1 MKAKQQAGFTLLEVI
16 IAIAIFAA
24 MYVFAQFSFTQ
35 ALDNRAMLTEHT
47 AKQEARQRFLLYV
60 SQDIE
65 QLIARPV
72 RDGFGDLQ
80 PALMGDDKHITFT
93 RLGWANVLDLR
104 QRSQMQRLSYALED
118 AELIRYHWP
127 YLDQTVDME
136 PVRTVL
142 IDGVESIRWR
152 YLMRGA
158 NNKWEWQELWPPL
171 GMENLPPL
179 QQPLPQSIELTLE
192 FAEGDSLHR
201 FFRTVTNPWVQP

>member
-1 MKAKQQAGFTLLEVI
+1 MRAKQGGFTLLEVI

-24 MYVFAQFSFTQ
+24 MYLFAQFSFTQ
-35 ALDNRAMLTEHT
+35 ALDNRAMLTEH
-47 AKQEARQRFLLYV
+47 AQLKEERQRLLLIL

-80 PALMGDDKHITFT
+80 PALMGDEEHLTFT
-93 RLGWANVLDLR
+93 RLGWSNVLDLR
-104 QRSQMQRLSYALED
+104 QRSQMQRVSYAFEEEHLV
-118 AELIRYHWP
+118 RYHWP

-136 PVRTVL
+136 PVRTVVA
-142 IDGVESIRWR
+142 DKVEEVRWR

-171 GMENLPPL
+171 SMENLPPL
-179 QQPLPQSIELTLE
+179 QQPLPQSIELTLT
-192 FAEGDSLHR
+192 FTEGEELHR
-201 FFRTVTNPWVQP
+201 FFRTVSNPWEQP

>member
-1 MKAKQQAGFTLLEVI
+1 MKAKKQAGFTLLEVI

-24 MYVFAQFSFTQ
+24 MYVFAQLSFTQ

-47 AKQEARQRFLLYV
+47 AKQEARQRFLLYI

-65 QLIARPV
+65 QLVARPV

-93 RLGWANVLDLR
+93 RLGWSNVLDLR
-104 QRSQMQRLSYALED
+104 QRGQMQRLSYALED
-118 AELIRYHWP
+118 DELIRYHWP

-136 PVRTVL
+136 PIRTVL
-142 IDGVESIRWR
+142 IEGVESIRWR

-171 GMENLPPL
+171 SMENLPPL

-192 FAEGDSLHR
+192 FTEGGSLHR